1 MKQYGVCFTEFFVAY
16 FLQHDNVAMVT
27 KFVAEAGHKLYMV
40 MDCRSTTTLLELM
53 RYKNHKSLTLD
64 TRLSYYKQSGEGM
77 AYLHQRKFIHGFLQ
91 AKGIYVTS
99 DNRVSVTN
107 HFLLRLCYP
116 SVSWERITYSAFASQ
131 PTVARMNSNGHF
143 SDIPIAICCRL

>member
-1 MKQYGVCFTEFFVAY
+1 MKQYGVCFTEFFVS
-16 FLQHDNVAMVT
+16 FLLQHNNVAMVT

-64 TRLSYYKQSGEGM
+64 TRLTYYIQIAKGM
-77 AYLHQRKFIHGFLQ
+77 AYLHQCNFIHGFLQ

-99 DNRVSVTN
+99 NDWVSVTN

-116 SVSWERITYSAFASQ
+116 SVSWERITYSAFAGQ
-131 PTVARMNSNGHF
+131 PTVACTNSNGHF
-143 SDIPIAICCRL
+143 GDVPIVICCRL